1 LKRPLEVSAKMV
13 AFDQNVIMYLNGVF
27 PHSVITGRLVEI
39 VCSSNLFKGGIFMA
53 FYWWLWFRPDEGAIV
68 NRNRKIVVL
77 TLLGVFLALFIVRV
91 LIITAPFRFR
101 PLDDPRIVFQLP
113 FQFVPVVGKWSSF
126 PSDHAALFTGLAA
139 GIWFVYRRLFYI
151 AIAYVF
157 LVIMSPRLFLGLH
170 YPTDLLAGALLGL
183 ACVLV
188 CLKLFMNNRLLA
200 ATLSWGDQHKG
211 IFYSFFFLVTFQL
224 AVLFDD
230 VRYIGGMVFKMLH

>member
-1 LKRPLEVSAKMV
+1 
-13 AFDQNVIMYLNGVF
+13 
-27 PHSVITGRLVEI
+27 
-39 VCSSNLFKGGIFMA
+39 
-53 FYWWLWFRPDEGAIV
+53 
-68 NRNRKIVVL
+68 
-77 TLLGVFLALFIVRV
+77 
-91 LIITAPFRFR
+91 
-101 PLDDPRIVFQLP
+101 
-113 FQFVPVVGKWSSF
+113 
-126 PSDHAALFTGLAA
+126 LFTGLAA